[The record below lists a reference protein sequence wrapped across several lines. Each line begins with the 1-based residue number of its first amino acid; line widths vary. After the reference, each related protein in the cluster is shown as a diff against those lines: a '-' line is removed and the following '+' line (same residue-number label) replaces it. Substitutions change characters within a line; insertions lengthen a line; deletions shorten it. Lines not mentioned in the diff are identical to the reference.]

1 MTRSVLLVG
10 ATGLVGREC
19 LHLLLATPVFTQVA
33 TLSRRTLPSDV
44 IDGPSAAVVEQRVV
58 DFEQL
63 AADPALVRADQI
75 ICALGTTIEIA
86 GTRER
91 FRHVDFDYPLTIARL
106 GLEQGA
112 HHFLLVSALGAN
124 PRSMIFYNRVKGDLE
139 EALRAMPWRSL
150 TIVRPTLLMGE
161 RARPRRGEEMGKR
174 LSWLV
179 PARYKPISADMVA
192 TALVRAAV
200 TDEPGQRIIESV
212 EIRQR
217 YS

>member
-33 TLSRRTLPSDV
+33 TLSRRPLPPDL
-44 IDGPSAAVVEQRVV
+44 IDGRSAAAEQRVM
-58 DFEQL
+58 DFDQL
-63 AADPALVRADQI
+63 ASHPALVRADQI
-75 ICALGTTIEIA
+75 ICALGTTIETA

-139 EALRAMPWRSL
+139 EALRALSYRSL
-150 TIVRPTLLMGE
+150 TIVRPSLLVGE

-179 PARYKPISADMVA
+179 PARYKPISAGMVA

-217 YS
+217 YG

>member
-1 MTRSVLLVG
+1 
-10 ATGLVGREC
+10 
-19 LHLLLATPVFTQVA
+19 
-33 TLSRRTLPSDV
+33 
-44 IDGPSAAVVEQRVV
+44 
-58 DFEQL
+58 
-63 AADPALVRADQI
+63 
-75 ICALGTTIEIA
+75 
-86 GTRER
+86 
-91 FRHVDFDYPLTIARL
+91 
-106 GLEQGA
+106 
-112 HHFLLVSALGAN
+112 
-124 PRSMIFYNRVKGDLE
+124 MIFYNRVKGDLE

-150 TIVRPTLLMGE
+150 TIVRPSLLMGE

-192 TALVRAAV
+192 TALVRAAA

>member
-1 MTRSVLLVG
+1 
-10 ATGLVGREC
+10 
-19 LHLLLATPVFTQVA
+19 
-33 TLSRRTLPSDV
+33 
-44 IDGPSAAVVEQRVV
+44 
-58 DFEQL
+58 
-63 AADPALVRADQI
+63 
-75 ICALGTTIEIA
+75 
-86 GTRER
+86 
-91 FRHVDFDYPLTIARL
+91 VDFDYPLTIARL

-139 EALRAMPWRSL
+139 EALRAMPWPSL
-150 TIVRPTLLMGE
+150 TIVRPSLLMGE

-192 TALVRAAV
+192 TALVRAAA